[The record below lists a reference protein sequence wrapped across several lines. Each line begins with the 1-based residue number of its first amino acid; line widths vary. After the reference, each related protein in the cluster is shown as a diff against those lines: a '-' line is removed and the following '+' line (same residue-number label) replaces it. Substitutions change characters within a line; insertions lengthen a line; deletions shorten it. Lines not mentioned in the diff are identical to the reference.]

1 MKLTVKFYAHLR
13 GLLGE
18 NWIQVIKLHDNAR
31 ISDLLDLLLLKPE
44 IREVMFDENETVKS
58 DIAIL
63 KNGREIK
70 LLKGIDTELAHGDEI
85 SVFPQVA
92 GG

>member
-18 NWIQVIKLHDNAR
+18 NWIQVVELQDTAKV
-31 ISDLLDLLLLKPE
+31 SDLLNLLLLKSE
-44 IREVMFDENETVKS
+44 IREVMFDENETIKS

-70 LLKGIDTELAHGDEI
+70 LLKGIDTELTHGDEI

>member
-18 NWIQVIKLHDNAR
+18 NWIQVVELQDNAKV
-31 ISDLLDLLLLKPE
+31 SDLLNLLFLKSE
-44 IREVMFDENETVKS
+44 IREVMFDKNKTVKS

-70 LLKGIDTELAHGDEI
+70 LLKAIDTELTHGDEI

>member
-1 MKLTVKFYAHLR
+1 VKLTVKFYSHLR
-13 GLLGE
+13 GILGE
-18 NWIQVIKLHDNAR
+18 NWIQVVELKDNAKVY
-31 ISDLLDLLLLKPE
+31 DLLKLLFLKAE

-70 LLKGIDTELAHGDEI
+70 LLKGIDTELSHGDEI

>member
-1 MKLTVKFYAHLR
+1 VKLTVKFYAQLR

-18 NWIQVIKLHDNAR
+18 NWIQVVELQDNAKV
-31 ISDLLDLLLLKPE
+31 SDLLKLLLFKSE
-44 IREVMFDENETVKS
+44 IREVMFDENKTVKT
-58 DIAIL
+58 DISIL

-70 LLKGIDTELAHGDEI
+70 LLKGIETELTHGDEI